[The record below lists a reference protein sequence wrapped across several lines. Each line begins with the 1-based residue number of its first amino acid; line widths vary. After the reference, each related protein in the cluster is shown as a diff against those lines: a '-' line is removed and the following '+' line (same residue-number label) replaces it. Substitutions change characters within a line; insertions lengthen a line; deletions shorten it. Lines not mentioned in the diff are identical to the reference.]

1 MNDQIR
7 ATTVIGPDTHIKGE
21 MHFDSTARIL
31 GSFEG
36 RITANGEIQIG
47 EGAVCK
53 ASVEG
58 ETVIVDGM
66 IEGDVSARDRITLN
80 TQAKVLGD
88 VVATTLVVA
97 EGATFVGHVRVGV
110 DAHKGQEQ
118 QPVQQK
124 RPAQGIS
131 AVPRPMPANGS
142 VNTQKPAEIEQT
154 LAGLEARLA
163 GMGRSRPEPVANG
176 TENGNGTH

>member
-1 MNDQIR
+1 MNDHTK

-36 RITANGEIQIG
+36 RISANGEIQIG

-53 ASVEG
+53 AAVEG

-66 IEGDVSARDRITLN
+66 VEGDVAARDRITLN
-80 TQAKVLGD
+80 AQAKVIGD

-97 EGATFVGHVRVGV
+97 EGATFIGHVRVGAE
-110 DAHKGQEQ
+110 AHNLKDEQ
-118 QPVQQK
+118 PPQQK
-124 RPAQGIS
+124 RPQGIS
-131 AVPRPMPANGS
+131 AAPRPVPAHGP

-176 TENGNGTH
+176 TDNGNH